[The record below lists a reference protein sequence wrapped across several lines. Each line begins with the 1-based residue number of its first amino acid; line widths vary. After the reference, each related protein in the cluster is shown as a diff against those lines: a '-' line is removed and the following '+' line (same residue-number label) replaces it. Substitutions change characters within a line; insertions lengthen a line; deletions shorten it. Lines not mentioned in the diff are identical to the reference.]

1 MYSNLYLIY
10 YKFPKAFKKILK
22 YFKLTNLI
30 KFILALIKYNFKN
43 QVKIKCLFDIKFSIK
58 NDPNY
63 EIRLSYLPL
72 LIEGKFEK
80 PLIEILKTNLFKDD
94 TVIDCGCSFGIFS
107 LLSSKLV
114 GEKGSVY
121 SFDVSQI
128 SCQNL
133 EENKNLNL
141 LNNIEII
148 NKALNEKMKKLEFME
163 KKLLVDIQ

>member
-72 LIEGKFEK
+72 LIEGKLK
-80 PLIEILKTNLFKDD
+80 NSNRNLKTIFKDD
-94 TVIDCGCSFGIFS
+94 ITTV
-107 LLSSKLV
+107 
-114 GEKGSVY
+114 
-121 SFDVSQI
+121 VSQI
-128 SCQNL
+128 FSY
-133 EENKNLNL
+133 
-141 LNNIEII
+141 IF
-148 NKALNEKMKKLEFME
+148 KASRRKRKRL
-163 KKLLVDIQ
+163 